1 MRVPPK
7 PFLDFCARHV
17 PLLRALTDDVE
28 WTEPALLDAAS
39 RHREEGDEQPETT
52 VRKIIEL
59 RVMVNTEPG
68 ADTFELAEPLR
79 RLLDYI
85 FDEAMPTTPEVI
97 QGYVASLSTVSQR
110 MERAL
115 KDDDMATT
123 ALALQEV
130 NDTLRRIHRDTE
142 ETRARILSEVALF
155 KTTRRQFSVR
165 DKFQRIVHWMQRYVE
180 PMGDIIRV
188 DGEMEAAF
196 GETARVLRLAH
207 ESALTPEAVAARQL
221 HLLRVVEKFAL
232 RVFQQCRRELQ
243 PLYDSL
249 RRASLIAD
257 GAALALAR
265 LQKDGADGWV
275 RACAPGFALLRFRH
289 APADTAFALAFARLT
304 EGPPPAPPI
313 VRRPVSGLEPEGK
326 RRRAWLDSVLAA
338 AEAETPLAD
347 TLDWITS
354 RHPDRGTTEVLAAF
368 TRLFFNSR
376 FRASFDDAP
385 SRLYPTADGELRAH
399 PAALQRKAK

>member
-1 MRVPPK
+1 VRVPPK
-7 PFLDFCARHV
+7 PFLDFCSRHV
-17 PLLRALTDDVE
+17 PLLRTLAVEAE
-28 WTEPALLDAAS
+28 WTDSALLDAVN

-59 RVMVNTEPG
+59 RVVVNTEPG

-97 QGYVASLSTVSQR
+97 QGYVASLSTVSR
-110 MERAL
+110 RLERAL
-115 KDDDMATT
+115 ADDDAVSA

-142 ETRARILSEVALF
+142 ETRARILNEVALF
-155 KTTRRQFSVR
+155 KTARRQFTVR

-249 RRASLIAD
+249 RRASLIAE

-265 LQKDGADGWV
+265 LQKDGVDGWV
-275 RACAPGFALLRFRH
+275 RACAPGFALVRFHH
-289 APADTAFALAFARLT
+289 APTDAALALAFARIS

-326 RRRAWLDSVLAA
+326 RRHAWLESVLAA
-338 AEAETPLAD
+338 AENETPLTD
-347 TLDWITS
+347 ILDWLTS
-354 RHPDRGTTEVLAAF
+354 RHPDRSTTEVLAGF
-368 TRLFFNSR
+368 TRLFFHSR
-376 FRASFDDAP
+376 FRANFHDAP
-385 SRLYPTADGELRAH
+385 PRLYRTADGELHAH
-399 PAALQRKAK
+399 PVALQRKTK